1 MCYVFS
7 TYLFFWKHYFFFS
20 PKWYSDLVGEKKKLF
35 FDRLLFNRLIY
46 LKEKP
51 SNLVHGQVFFRIA
64 YCIIVNLWFR
74 TFIVLGG
81 KKKKK
86 IGIKN
91 VLLSAINQ
99 SSEKL
104 NLNALNYYEFNVLI
118 FFVQL
123 PTVCPSLSSFVDWT
137 NSQQTCYNPLK
148 FIAKSFLKYVKLWII
163 LITLKN
169 ISKAAHSNKL

>member
-1 MCYVFS
+1 MYFLLICFS
-7 TYLFFWKHYFFFS
+7 GNIIIFFS

-51 SNLVHGQVFFRIA
+51 SNLVHGQVFFRMA

-169 ISKAAHSNKL
+169 ISKAAHNNKL